1 MKPRYQV
8 PVTLTKGS
16 KVLHFDNCKEASES
30 FGVANNTITRA
41 LNNGKT
47 YKGYT
52 IRRNI

>member
-16 KVLHFDNCKEASES
+16 EVLHFDNCTLCAEHFKVNRSN
-30 FGVANNTITRA
+30 VTRA
-41 LNNGKT
+41 LNTTGR
-47 YKGYT
+47 YRGYT